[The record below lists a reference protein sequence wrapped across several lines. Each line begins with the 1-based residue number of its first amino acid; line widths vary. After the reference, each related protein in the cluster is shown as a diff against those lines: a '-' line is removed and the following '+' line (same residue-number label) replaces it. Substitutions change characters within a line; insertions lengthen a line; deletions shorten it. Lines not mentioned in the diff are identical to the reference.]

1 MTKAKANKN
10 VVKFNHAYIVNGN
23 VEWYG
28 LSGKQFCIFKKTN
41 YKHVTTIKP
50 SNCISLHFSQIR
62 SYVIKEKQTKQTT
75 FIAANTWKKLYVLPG

>member
-1 MTKAKANKN
+1 MVWPLWKT
-10 VVKFNHAYIVNGN
+10 VLYF
-23 VEWYG
+23 
-28 LSGKQFCIFKKTN
+28 QKKN

-62 SYVIKEKQTKQTT
+62 TYVIKEKQTKQTT